1 MINHGIF
8 REYDIRGIVDKDLT
22 TESVTLLAKGFGT
35 YFVQKGCKA
44 VSLGR
49 DVRLSGKRFRDIMA
63 TELINAGLH
72 VIDLGEVTT
81 PMSYYST
88 FTMPIDGGVMIT
100 GSHNPSDYN
109 GFKISLGKT
118 TIFGEEIQNI
128 YKIIESKNFA
138 VGKGSL
144 VEQNIRA
151 TYLDDVVS
159 RIKLGKKI
167 KVVID
172 SGNATGGII
181 APEFYNRIGCEVI
194 ELYSEPDGRFPNH
207 HPDPTVDANLKV
219 LIETVKKTGADVGIG
234 FDGDSDRI
242 GAVDNKGNI
251 IRGDKLLAILARDVL
266 SRNPGE
272 KIVFD
277 VKCSQGLIEDIEAHG
292 GVPVMWK
299 TGHSLIKNKMKEING
314 LVAGEMSGHIFMGD
328 GYFGYD
334 DAIFDGAR
342 LIQIISNTDK
352 QLSEIHESIPS
363 YFSTPETRLDVV
375 NDQVKFEMVKKA
387 IVYFKANHEVI
398 DIDGVRVLFGD
409 GWGLIRASNTQPVI
423 VVRFEARSENR
434 MHEIQDLM
442 LGKLREYGEF
452 TLSAGH

>member
-1 MINHGIF
+1 MINKGIF

-22 TESVTLLAKGFGT
+22 DAAVTQLAKGFAT
-35 YFVQKGCKA
+35 YFVQKGCTS

-63 TELINAGLH
+63 GEFVAAGLH

-88 FTMPIDGGVMIT
+88 FTLPIQGGVMIT

-118 TIFGEEIQNI
+118 TIYGDEIQAI
-128 YKIIESKNFA
+128 YRIIESGKFA
-138 VGKGSL
+138 TAAGK
-144 VEQNIRA
+144 VELKDTRA
-151 TYLDDVVS
+151 VYMDDVVS

-172 SGNATGGII
+172 SGNATGGLI

-194 ELYSEPDGRFPNH
+194 ELFSEPDGRFPNH
-207 HPDPTVDANLKV
+207 HPDPTVDYNLRYLIAKV
-219 LIETVKKTGADVGIG
+219 KETGADVGIG

-242 GAVDNKGNI
+242 GAVDDKGNI

-266 SRNPGE
+266 SRNPGAE
-272 KIVFD
+272 IVFD

-292 GVPVMWK
+292 GKPIMWK
-299 TGHSLIKNKMKEING
+299 TGHSLIKSKMKEING
-314 LVAGEMSGHIFMGD
+314 LVAGEMSGHIFMGEN
-328 GYFGYD
+328 YFGYD

-352 QLSEIHESIPS
+352 KLSEIHESIPT

-375 NDQVKFEMVKKA
+375 NDDVKFEMVQKA

-423 VVRFEARSENR
+423 VVRFEAKTQKR
-434 MHEIQDLM
+434 MDEIQDLM
-442 LGKLREYGEF
+442 LGKLKEYGEF
-452 TLSAGH
+452 TISSGH